1 MAVDVYLRVSG
12 VDLTDETTIETL
24 AEGFPEVAWSDVDD
38 LLQMGLFIESDTVV
52 HDVVETVRKISNRL
66 PDLRIHGVH
75 RDLVATSDI
84 AARVGV
90 SREAVRKW
98 SMELEFPPPFDTVGG
113 GTRGATKVWAWAD
126 IVRWLYE
133 SRGIDM
139 GENLPDAPT
148 VAQIEACLL
157 RVPDSTTVEWHTI
170 GTVSKELRSIQPLA
184 EKRTEHRVATVFQTQ
199 TDISWAAQEITVVT
213 TSTAGLSRG
222 THVGA

>member
-12 VDLTDETTIETL
+12 VDLTDEATTELL
-24 AEGFPEVAWSDVDD
+24 AADFPEVAWSEVDD
-38 LLQMGLFIESDTVV
+38 VLEMGLFIESDTVV

-66 PDLRIHGVH
+66 PGLRVHGVH

-98 SMELEFPPPFDTVGG
+98 SMEKDFPPPFDTVGG

-126 IVRWLYE
+126 VVRWLYE

-139 GENLPDAPT
+139 EENLPDVAT
-148 VAQIEACLL
+148 IAQIEACLL
-157 RVPDSTTVEWHTI
+157 RVPDSTTVEWHTL
-170 GTVSKELRSIQPLA
+170 GTASKELRSGRPLA
-184 EKRTEHRVATVFQTQ
+184 EKRTERHVTTVFVAHA
-199 TDISWAAQEITVVT
+199 DISWAAQEITVTT
-213 TSTAGLSRG
+213 TSGAGLSRG
-222 THVGA
+222 AHVGA

>member
-1 MAVDVYLRVSG
+1 MAAVDVYLRVSG
-12 VDLTDETTIETL
+12 VDLTDEATTKIL
-24 AEGFPEVAWSDVDD
+24 AEDFPEVAWSEVDD
-38 LLQMGLFIESDTVV
+38 VLEMGLFIESDTVV

-66 PDLRIHGVH
+66 PGLRVHGVH

-98 SMELEFPPPFDTVGG
+98 SMERDFSAPFDTVGG
-113 GTRGATKVWAWAD
+113 GTRGATKVWEWAE
-126 IVRWLYE
+126 IVRWLYK

-139 GENLPDAPT
+139 GENLPDAAT
-148 VAQIEACLL
+148 IAQIEACLL

-170 GTVSKELRSIQPLA
+170 GTAPKELRSVRPLA
-184 EKRTEHRVATVFQTQ
+184 EKRTERRVTTVFQTQ
-199 TDISWAAQEITVVT
+199 TDTSWAQEITVVT